1 MDGTKQH
8 PTEPPLL
15 VLDGVRAGYGPLEAL
30 HGISLRVF
38 EGEIVALLG
47 ANGAGKST
55 TLRVI
60 SGTLPLR
67 SGRIIFRNRDT
78 ARLGT
83 EKLVSMGVRHIP
95 ERSKVFRTLNVD
107 ENLAMGAY
115 LERSAS
121 VLRERKE
128 QVYEIFPPL
137 RERRWNLA
145 DTLSGGE
152 QQMLAVG
159 MSLMTDP
166 TLLLLD
172 EPSLGLAP
180 FLVKETF
187 SILKRINAAGTTML
201 LVEQNATMALRI
213 AHRAYVLEVGT
224 IVKEGRAAE
233 LADDPAVK
241 EAYLG
246 AA

>member
-1 MDGTKQH
+1 
-8 PTEPPLL
+8 
-15 VLDGVRAGYGPLEAL
+15 
-30 HGISLRVF
+30 
-38 EGEIVALLG
+38 
-47 ANGAGKST
+47 
-55 TLRVI
+55 
-60 SGTLPLR
+60 
-67 SGRIIFRNRDT
+67 
-78 ARLGT
+78 
-83 EKLVSMGVRHIP
+83 
-95 ERSKVFRTLNVD
+95 
-107 ENLAMGAY
+107 
-115 LERSAS
+115 
-121 VLRERKE
+121 
-128 QVYEIFPPL
+128 
-137 RERRWNLA
+137 
-145 DTLSGGE
+145 
-152 QQMLAVG
+152 MLAVG